1 MKKKFILLIFLF
13 ILVCLI
19 SFVAYSNYAKEKRDT
34 ITGETVTG
42 EITEANLAITI
53 TVSGSPSL
61 IIISPE
67 NETYITNKSILLN
80 YTATGEDSVWY
91 NIDGED
97 NTTITSAT
105 YFNITE
111 GLHTLYLYANNSEGN
126 TTANVTFTV
135 NLSLF
140 TVLYN
145 EYAGSTKGSSTDFNK
160 SSYEDLQDLSG
171 IILENTGWGK
181 IQFYEAINVTND
193 SDISDNEVDL
203 DTNTNISENRIELN
217 STALPNF
224 NKSATL
230 YLSNLAFSDPR
241 VLRDGGVCPDAICT
255 EIDYSGG
262 TLVFNVT
269 QFTVYSAEEGPAEV
283 TPPGRG
289 GRIIVKKD
297 FYVSRET
304 IFITLKQGETK
315 SESFLIRNIGNTRIE
330 INLENPKL
338 ADFIKISETEFY
350 LNADESKVII
360 LDFLARENTI
370 PDLYMGKIIIKGDG
384 IEKEVLIAIE
394 VETKKPLF
402 DVKVEIPRKF
412 LYVIPGEELFAEI
425 ELYNLGGTGR
435 IDVNLEY
442 FIKDD
447 EESIIVS
454 EQETLAVETRTNFIK
469 KFEIPEDIKFGKYIF
484 YVKVTYDEEVASA
497 SAWFSVGKK
506 PFFTLKNILIIG
518 IILVIILIIMLYK
531 FEKKKI
537 KKSLFKP
544 IFKKKR
550 KEQDLRDYKRR
561 VSRII
566 EKHKKV
572 KK

>member
-1 MKKKFILLIFLF
+1 
-13 ILVCLI
+13 
-19 SFVAYSNYAKEKRDT
+19 
-34 ITGETVTG
+34 
-42 EITEANLAITI
+42 
-53 TVSGSPSL
+53 
-61 IIISPE
+61 
-67 NETYITNKSILLN
+67 
-80 YTATGEDSVWY
+80 
-91 NIDGED
+91 
-97 NTTITSAT
+97 
-105 YFNITE
+105 
-111 GLHTLYLYANNSEGN
+111 
-126 TTANVTFTV
+126 
-135 NLSLF
+135 
-140 TVLYN
+140 
-145 EYAGSTKGSSTDFNK
+145 
-160 SSYEDLQDLSG
+160 
-171 IILENTGWGK
+171 
-181 IQFYEAINVTND
+181 
-193 SDISDNEVDL
+193 
-203 DTNTNISENRIELN
+203 
-217 STALPNF
+217 
-224 NKSATL
+224 
-230 YLSNLAFSDPR
+230 
-241 VLRDGGVCPDAICT
+241 
-255 EIDYSGG
+255 
-262 TLVFNVT
+262 
-269 QFTVYSAEEGPAEV
+269 
-283 TPPGRG
+283 
-289 GRIIVKKD
+289 
-297 FYVSRET
+297 
-304 IFITLKQGETK
+304 
-315 SESFLIRNIGNTRIE
+315 
-330 INLENPKL
+330 
-338 ADFIKISETEFY
+338 
-350 LNADESKVII
+350 

-402 DVKVEIPRKF
+402 DVRVEIPRKF

-425 ELYNLGGTGR
+425 ELYNLGETGR

-506 PFFTLKNILIIG
+506 PFFTLRIILIIG